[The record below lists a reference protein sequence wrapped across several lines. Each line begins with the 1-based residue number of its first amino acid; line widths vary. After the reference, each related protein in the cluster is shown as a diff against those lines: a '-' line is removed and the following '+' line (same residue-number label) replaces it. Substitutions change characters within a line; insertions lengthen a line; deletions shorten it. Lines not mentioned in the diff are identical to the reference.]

1 MVEISSGI
9 IMPAMAVLAVTVVR
23 VVFLK
28 SPFRWRELL
37 TYKNQLIGFS
47 LAVLVTFLLGFLPLL
62 QLCELEMVN
71 NQCVLVKSW
80 TVRCAACFIL
90 SCGFGLVAP
99 KLAVAVMYCIIY
111 GIVKEA
117 REVNRALS
125 TKSTSLSKKSETE
138 PLTSSSESE
147 PIAAAKDRKVKTER
161 ESFPWSIVVILLLN
175 IASAIPWVI
184 LISAP
189 ELIYKKRDSRT
200 FFLIDILYSVLLIAT
215 AASPMAYLLTTKV
228 VRDTTFSTLKNCFRA
243 VFYCE

>member
-1 MVEISSGI
+1 MMEISSGI

-71 NQCVLVKSW
+71 SQCVLVKSW

-99 KLAVAVMYCIIY
+99 KLAVTIMYCIIY
-111 GIVKEA
+111 GIVKKA

-125 TKSTSLSKKSETE
+125 TKSTLLSKTLETE
-138 PLTSSSESE
+138 PLTSETKSE
-147 PIAAAKDRKVKTER
+147 PKAAAKDRKVKTER

-215 AASPMAYLLTTKV
+215 AASPIAYLLTTKV
-228 VRDTTFSTLKNCFRA
+228 VRDTTFSTLKSCFRA
-243 VFYCE
+243 VFCCE